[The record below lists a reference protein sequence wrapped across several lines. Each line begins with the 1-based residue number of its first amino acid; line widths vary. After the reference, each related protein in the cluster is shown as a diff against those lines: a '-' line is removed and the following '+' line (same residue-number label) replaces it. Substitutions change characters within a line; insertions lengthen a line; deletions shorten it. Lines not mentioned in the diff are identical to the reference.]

1 MTERYNRQGGG
12 PAAQPGAGA
21 DDTGEPL
28 DLGPTGGPAPGAGAA
43 GEGTGLTARAEQAV
57 EEVVEEAE
65 RCIGHYPVSAVAAA
79 LGGGVLI
86 GWLIGRAAG
95 RR

>member
-1 MTERYNRQGGG
+1 MSTLERDLR
-12 PAAQPGAGA
+12 
-21 DDTGEPL
+21 
-28 DLGPTGGPAPGAGAA
+28 DLGNTAA
-43 GEGTGLTARAEQAV
+43 DAAEGDQGLVGRAEQAV

-79 LGGGVLI
+79 LGGGILI
-86 GWLIGRAAG
+86 GWLIGRASG

>member
-1 MTERYNRQGGG
+1 MDTMERDLR
-12 PAAQPGAGA
+12 
-21 DDTGEPL
+21 
-28 DLGPTGGPAPGAGAA
+28 DLGDAA
-43 GEGTGLTARAEQAV
+43 ADAAEGDQSLVGRAEQAV

-65 RCIGHYPVSAVAAA
+65 RCIGHYPISSVAAA

-86 GWLIGRAAG
+86 GWLIGRASG

>member
-1 MTERYNRQGGG
+1 MEKELRDLSHAAADAAEGDQG
-12 PAAQPGAGA
+12 
-21 DDTGEPL
+21 L
-28 DLGPTGGPAPGAGAA
+28 VN
-43 GEGTGLTARAEQAV
+43 RAEEAV

-65 RCIGHYPVSAVAAA
+65 RCIGHYPISSVAAA

-86 GWLIGRAAG
+86 GWLIGRASG